1 MPAYLIEPTD
11 VLFFRDGIPMSA
23 GMGKGAG
30 CRLPFPSTLHEA
42 LRASLFAKHGR
53 TTDEQSAFRPKSTP
67 EKHIP
72 RKGGWLGKGKSV
84 TSSGSKD
91 YQSLSL
97 TGPLPWLEPAK
108 EEDKP
113 HGLLLPVPLDVAFDK
128 DKTTLHRLQLL
139 QQEQPAAAGAFVPVC
154 LPVATTP
161 PDKHGQLHGWW
172 TAEQYL
178 AYLIGQANAQADAFK
193 PIPTAALWQP
203 EHRIGLALDPERSAA
218 EDGKLFAGSYLR
230 MGDGV
235 RFCFQAD
242 LRDQK
247 AALNGEGSKLSA
259 LDWLL
264 LGGDRRLA
272 RLHCLPDDPFEK
284 LRIAPVPSSDDDGPV
299 LMKWSLIT
307 PAIFAHGSL
316 PGWCKDSNRN
326 RPGGPLPDG
335 RVCFDLPGKA
345 ALVSWCLGRPQTIT
359 GWDTL
364 LEQAKP
370 TQLAVPA
377 GSVFYFLCENRATA
391 TALATKLHWQPRS
404 DHYGEKG
411 CGYGLVSFDAE
422 LHPTSP
428 DIRHLADSL
437 FTA

>member
-53 TTDEQSAFRPKSTP
+53 TDTQSAFRPK
-67 EKHIP
+67 EAP
-72 RKGGWLGKGKSV
+72 RQGGWLGKGKSV
-84 TSSGSKD
+84 TSNGSKD

-97 TGPLPWLEPAK
+97 TGPLPWSK
-108 EEDKP
+108 N

-139 QQEQPAAAGAFVPVC
+139 PQEQPAAAGAFVPAC

-178 AYLIGQANAQADAFK
+178 AYLTGQANAQVDAFK
-193 PIPTAALWQP
+193 PIPTDDLWQA
-203 EHRIGLALDPERSAA
+203 EHRIGLALDPERAAA

-230 MGDGV
+230 MSDGV

-247 AALNGEGSKLSA
+247 AALNGEGSKLTA

-272 RLHCLPDDPFEK
+272 RLHQAADDPFAK
-284 LRIAPVPSSDDDGPV
+284 LRTPPVLPDGKDGPT
-299 LMKWSLIT
+299 LLKWSLIT
-307 PAIFAHGSL
+307 PAIFVHGSL
-316 PGWCKDSNRN
+316 PGWCAHPADKPDE
-326 RPGGPLPDG
+326 LPIG
-335 RVCFDLPGKA
+335 QVRLGASKRKASSENLPGKA
-345 ALVSWCLGRPQTIT
+345 ALISWCLGRPQTVT
-359 GWDTL
+359 GWDM
-364 LEQAKP
+364 LEDQAKP
-370 TQLAVPA
+370 TQLAVPS

-391 TALATKLHWQPRS
+391 TSLAAKLHWQPRS

-411 CGYGLVSFDAE
+411 CGYGLVSFDAK

-428 DIRHLADSL
+428 DIRHLADTL
-437 FTA
+437 FNA